1 MNFSQAVYVSC
12 NNVNNNHVGPKLVK
26 QNFPIALHT
35 LREVI
40 SKRAV
45 LAGLSIRLLEI
56 QPRYVIFLQ
65 IEYVAE
71 PSQLEFLRL
80 LSDRARQ
87 RIKYNCK
94 DSVAW
99 GDKNNGLSKSIKIKA
114 DNGVEMHA
122 ESSNKFKPKL
132 ILDGC
137 SVSI

>member
-1 MNFSQAVYVSC
+1 M
-12 NNVNNNHVGPKLVK
+12 
-26 QNFPIALHT
+26 
-35 LREVI
+35 
-40 SKRAV
+40 
-45 LAGLSIRLLEI
+45 
-56 QPRYVIFLQ
+56 
-65 IEYVAE
+65 AE

-137 SVSI
+137 SVSIKVEMMLCDIVSIGYEWTKK

>member
-1 MNFSQAVYVSC
+1 MIQSVIWYWIKDSIPC
-12 NNVNNNHVGPKLVK
+12 NGQTP
-26 QNFPIALHT
+26 ASM
-35 LREVI
+35 R
-40 SKRAV
+40 
-45 LAGLSIRLLEI
+45 LSLKVHCYILT
-56 QPRYVIFLQ
+56 VLQ
-65 IEYVAE
+65 IEYVNE

-99 GDKNNGLSKSIKIKA
+99 GDENRGFSKSLKIKA

-132 ILDGC
+132 ILDDC
-137 SVSI
+137 SVSKSSFYATKVMKLRIEKTKSVDWLMGD

>member
-1 MNFSQAVYVSC
+1 MQTVTRTYITETNEFIC
-12 NNVNNNHVGPKLVK
+12 LKFWL
-26 QNFPIALHT
+26 
-35 LREVI
+35 
-40 SKRAV
+40 
-45 LAGLSIRLLEI
+45 IRCA
-56 QPRYVIFLQ
+56 LQ
-65 IEYVAE
+65 IEYLSDL
-71 PSQLEFLRL
+71 SQLEFLRL

-99 GDKNNGLSKSIKIKA
+99 EDENNEFSKSLRIKA

-137 SVSI
+137 SVRFYRYFVVVYSVH

>member
-1 MNFSQAVYVSC
+1 M
-12 NNVNNNHVGPKLVK
+12 
-26 QNFPIALHT
+26 
-35 LREVI
+35 
-40 SKRAV
+40 
-45 LAGLSIRLLEI
+45 
-56 QPRYVIFLQ
+56 IFLQ

-122 ESSNKFKPKL
+122 GSSNKFKPKL

>member
-1 MNFSQAVYVSC
+1 MVFVPFAAHFPLNRNHYANLQ
-12 NNVNNNHVGPKLVK
+12 NND
-26 QNFPIALHT
+26 
-35 LREVI
+35 
-40 SKRAV
+40 V
-45 LAGLSIRLLEI
+45 LII
-56 QPRYVIFLQ
+56 YFQ
-65 IEYVAE
+65 IEYASE
-71 PSQLEFLRL
+71 PSQLDFLRL

-99 GDKNNGLSKSIKIKA
+99 GDENNEFSKSIKIKA

-137 SVSI
+137 SVRNCCYTNSNHRLFSVFVNYTEAW